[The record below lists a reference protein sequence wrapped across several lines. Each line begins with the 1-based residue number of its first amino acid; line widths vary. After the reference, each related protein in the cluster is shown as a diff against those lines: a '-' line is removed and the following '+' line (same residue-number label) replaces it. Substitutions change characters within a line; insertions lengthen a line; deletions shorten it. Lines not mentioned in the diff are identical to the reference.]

1 MVLKTNCV
9 LGSFSIH
16 DCDAIQNITD
26 NINLHSLK
34 LARSFSISLSLS
46 NAGNFL
52 KFHSSRPRPSSP
64 LFIYVNHKFHVQLYG
79 KEKSQNNV

>member
-1 MVLKTNCV
+1 MVHKTNCV

-34 LARSFSISLSLS
+34 LARGFSISLILS
-46 NAGNFL
+46 DAGNF
-52 KFHSSRPRPSSP
+52 FE
-64 LFIYVNHKFHVQLYG
+64 V
-79 KEKSQNNV
+79 

>member
-1 MVLKTNCV
+1 MVHKTNCV

-34 LARSFSISLSLS
+34 LARRFSISLSLS
-46 NAGNFL
+46 DAGNF
-52 KFHSSRPRPSSP
+52 FE
-64 LFIYVNHKFHVQLYG
+64 V
-79 KEKSQNNV
+79 

>member
-1 MVLKTNCV
+1 MVHKTNCV
-9 LGSFSIH
+9 LGSFGIH

-34 LARSFSISLSLS
+34 LARGFSISLSLS

-52 KFHSSRPRPSSP
+52 KFNSWGPRPSSSF
-64 LFIYVNHKFHVQLYG
+64 LIYVNHKFHVQLWQR
-79 KEKSQNNV
+79 KEPK

>member
-1 MVLKTNCV
+1 MVHKTNCV

-34 LARSFSISLSLS
+34 LARGFSISLSLS

-52 KFHSSRPRPSSP
+52 KFNS
-64 LFIYVNHKFHVQLYG
+64 LIYVNHKFHVQLWQR
-79 KEKSQNNV
+79 KEPK

>member
-1 MVLKTNCV
+1 MVHKTNCV

-34 LARSFSISLSLS
+34 LARGFSISLSLS
-46 NAGNFL
+46 DAGNFL
-52 KFHSSRPRPSSP
+52 KFNSWGLRPSSSF
-64 LFIYVNHKFHVQLYG
+64 LIYVNHKFNVQLWQR
-79 KEKSQNNV
+79 KEPK